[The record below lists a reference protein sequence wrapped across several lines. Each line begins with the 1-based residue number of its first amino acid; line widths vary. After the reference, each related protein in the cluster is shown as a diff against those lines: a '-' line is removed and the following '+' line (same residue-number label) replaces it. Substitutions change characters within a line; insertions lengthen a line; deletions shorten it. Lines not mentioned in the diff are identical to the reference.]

1 MTKETTL
8 LWKQQEHNN
17 GAISSGVGTLASSG
31 GSVGTTTV
39 AMNGGG
45 YSSLRSSSCASTLNI
60 VGSSRTGSGSGS
72 AFLRCCVYRLAN
84 VNIRRW
90 ILALVLITVL
100 SIVCYTRIIDAP
112 FST

>member
-1 MTKETTL
+1 MKEMR
-8 LWKQQEHNN
+8 LWKPEVPN
-17 GAISSGVGTLASSG
+17 GTIG
-31 GSVGTTTV
+31 GPVSAATP
-39 AMNGGG
+39 NGG
-45 YSSLRSSSCASTLNI
+45 YVSLRSGSSCTLHAGN
-60 VGSSRTGSGSGS
+60 GSNGGS

-100 SIVCYTRIIDAP
+100 SIVCYTRLIDAP